1 VPEIANNEP
10 LEFYSGDT
18 VQWSRSI
25 NDYPA
30 DSSWILTYALINST
44 AKISITATADGADHL
59 VSLSA
64 ATTAAYTAGV
74 YQWQAYVT
82 KSSQR
87 FLVDSGTITVVPNFA
102 AATTYDAR
110 IHAKKMVD
118 LIEDVLEGRAEGD
131 TQEYTIGNRSMKK
144 IPILELKK
152 LRDVYLAEY
161 NRLINLDKMAN
172 GIPLKNRIKVRF

>member
-1 VPEIANNEP
+1 MPEIATNEP
-10 LEFYSGDT
+10 LEFISGDT
-18 VQWSRSI
+18 VSWTKSLT
-25 NDYPA
+25 DYPA
-30 DSSWILTYALINST
+30 NDSWVLTYALINS
-44 AKISITATADGADHL
+44 AHKITITATASGSDHL

-74 YQWQAYVT
+74 YQWQAYAT

-87 FLVDSGTITVVPNFA
+87 FLVDSGTITVIPNFA
-102 AATTYDAR
+102 AETTYDAR